1 MFTPE
6 DGWTPG
12 AKVAAVVCA
21 GAAVVLAVLSI
32 LF

>member
-6 DGWTPG
+6 DGWAPG
-12 AKVAAVVCA
+12 AKLAAVVCA
-21 GAAVVLAVLSI
+21 GAVVLAVLSV

>member
-6 DGWTPG
+6 DGWAPG
-12 AKVAAVVCA
+12 AKLGAVVCA
-21 GAAVVLAVLSI
+21 GAAVVLAVLSV